1 MQTANMVYHLAYVS
15 KMEVK
20 SVNSKEREEIYQAI
34 NEVSNKVNDLSV
46 RLDEYIHRLDEA
58 TNNRVTIT
66 ADGLDSLAD
75 DVAQHQEAIL
85 ALQSAQSK

>member
-1 MQTANMVYHLAYVS
+1 MNR
-15 KMEVK
+15 
-20 SVNSKEREEIYQAI
+20 KEREEIYQAI

-58 TNNRVTIT
+58 TNNRVTIA

-75 DVAQHQEAIL
+75 DVAQHKEAIL
-85 ALQSAQSK
+85 ALQITQSK

>member
-1 MQTANMVYHLAYVS
+1 MNR
-15 KMEVK
+15 
-20 SVNSKEREEIYQAI
+20 KEREEVFKAI
-34 NEVSNKVNDLSV
+34 NDVANRVNDLSV

-75 DVAQHQEAIL
+75 DVAHHHEVIL
-85 ALQSAQSK
+85 ALQSANSK

>member
-1 MQTANMVYHLAYVS
+1 MNA
-15 KMEVK
+15 
-20 SVNSKEREEIYQAI
+20 KEREEVFKAI
-34 NEVSNKVNDLSV
+34 NEVSNKVNDLSI
-46 RLDEYIHRLDEA
+46 RLDKYIHRLDEA

-85 ALQSAQSK
+85 ALQSTQSK

>member
-1 MQTANMVYHLAYVS
+1 MD
-15 KMEVK
+15 
-20 SVNSKEREEIYQAI
+20 SKEREEVFQSI

-75 DVAQHQEAIL
+75 DVAQNQEANI
-85 ALQSAQSK
+85 ALQSANSK

>member
-1 MQTANMVYHLAYVS
+1 MN
-15 KMEVK
+15 
-20 SVNSKEREEIYQAI
+20 NKEREEVFKAI
-34 NEVSNKVNDLSV
+34 NEVSNKVKHVSV
-46 RLDEYIHRLDEA
+46 SLNEYIRRLDEA

>member
-1 MQTANMVYHLAYVS
+1 MNR
-15 KMEVK
+15 
-20 SVNSKEREEIYQAI
+20 KERAEVFKAI
-34 NEVSNKVNDLSV
+34 NSVAIKVNDLSI

-85 ALQSAQSK
+85 ALQIAQSK

>member
-1 MQTANMVYHLAYVS
+1 MNR
-15 KMEVK
+15 
-20 SVNSKEREEIYQAI
+20 KEREEIYQAI

-46 RLDEYIHRLDEA
+46 RIDEYIHRLDEA

>member
-1 MQTANMVYHLAYVS
+1 MNR
-15 KMEVK
+15 E
-20 SVNSKEREEIYQAI
+20 EREEVFKAI
-34 NEVSNKVNDLSV
+34 NDAANRVNDLSI
-46 RLDEYIHRLDEA
+46 RLEEYIHRLDEA

-85 ALQSAQSK
+85 ALQSANSK

>member
-1 MQTANMVYHLAYVS
+1 MD
-15 KMEVK
+15 
-20 SVNSKEREEIYQAI
+20 SKEREEIYQAI

-75 DVAQHQEAIL
+75 DVAQNQEAIL
-85 ALQSAQSK
+85 ALQSAKSK

>member
-1 MQTANMVYHLAYVS
+1 MDN
-15 KMEVK
+15 
-20 SVNSKEREEIYQAI
+20 KEREEIFQTI
-34 NEVSNKVNDLSV
+34 NEVSNKVNDLSI

-75 DVAQHQEAIL
+75 DVAHHQAAIL

>member
-1 MQTANMVYHLAYVS
+1 MNR
-15 KMEVK
+15 
-20 SVNSKEREEIYQAI
+20 KEREEVFKAI
-34 NEVSNKVNDLSV
+34 NAVANRVNDVSI

>member
-1 MQTANMVYHLAYVS
+1 MYLKIIYRRS
-15 KMEVK
+15 EVK
-20 SVNSKEREEIYQAI
+20 SVDSKEREEIYKAI

>member
-1 MQTANMVYHLAYVS
+1 MYLRL
-15 KMEVK
+15 EVRL
-20 SVNSKEREEIYQAI
+20 VDSKEREEIYQAI
-34 NEVSNKVNDLSV
+34 NEVSNKVNDLSI

-75 DVAQHQEAIL
+75 DAAQHQEAIL

>member
-1 MQTANMVYHLAYVS
+1 MNR
-15 KMEVK
+15 
-20 SVNSKEREEIYQAI
+20 KEREEVFQAI

-46 RLDEYIHRLDEA
+46 RLDDYIHRLDEA

-75 DVAQHQEAIL
+75 DVAQNQEAIL
-85 ALQSAQSK
+85 ALQSARSK

>member
-1 MQTANMVYHLAYVS
+1 MD
-15 KMEVK
+15 
-20 SVNSKEREEIYQAI
+20 SKERKEIYQAI

-66 ADGLDSLAD
+66 GDGLDSLAD

-85 ALQSAQSK
+85 ALQNANSK

>member
-1 MQTANMVYHLAYVS
+1 MD
-15 KMEVK
+15 
-20 SVNSKEREEIYQAI
+20 SKEREEIYQAI

-75 DVAQHQEAIL
+75 DVAQHKEAIL
-85 ALQSAQSK
+85 ALQSAKSK

>member
-1 MQTANMVYHLAYVS
+1 MDN
-15 KMEVK
+15 
-20 SVNSKEREEIYQAI
+20 KEREEIFQTI

-46 RLDEYIHRLDEA
+46 RLDEYIHLLDEA

-66 ADGLDSLAD
+66 ADGLDNLAD

>member
-1 MQTANMVYHLAYVS
+1 MALPLAYVS

-20 SVNSKEREEIYQAI
+20 LVNSKEREEIFQAI
-34 NEVSNKVNDLSV
+34 NEVSNKVNDLSI
-46 RLDEYIHRLDEA
+46 RLDDYIHRLDEA

-75 DVAQHQEAIL
+75 DVAKHQEAIL
-85 ALQSAQSK
+85 ALQGVQSK

>member
-1 MQTANMVYHLAYVS
+1 MD
-15 KMEVK
+15 
-20 SVNSKEREEIYQAI
+20 SKEREEVFKAI
-34 NEVSNKVNDLSV
+34 NDVANRVNDLSI

>member
-1 MQTANMVYHLAYVS
+1 M
-15 KMEVK
+15 
-20 SVNSKEREEIYQAI
+20 NSKEREEIYQAI
-34 NEVSNKVNDLSV
+34 NEVSNRVNDLSV
-46 RLDEYIHRLDEA
+46 RLDEYMHRLDEA

-75 DVAQHQEAIL
+75 DVAHHQEAIL

>member
-1 MQTANMVYHLAYVS
+1 MNR
-15 KMEVK
+15 
-20 SVNSKEREEIYQAI
+20 KEREEIYKAI

-46 RLDEYIHRLDEA
+46 RLEDYIRRLDEE
-58 TNNRVTIT
+58 TNKRVTIT

>member
-1 MQTANMVYHLAYVS
+1 MN
-15 KMEVK
+15 
-20 SVNSKEREEIYQAI
+20 NKEREEVFKDI
-34 NEVSNKVNDLSV
+34 NEVTNKVNDLSI
-46 RLDEYIHRLDEA
+46 RLNEYIHRLDEA

-85 ALQSAQSK
+85 ALQNAKSK

>member
-1 MQTANMVYHLAYVS
+1 MNR
-15 KMEVK
+15 
-20 SVNSKEREEIYQAI
+20 KEREEIFQAI

-75 DVAQHQEAIL
+75 YVAQHQEAIL
-85 ALQSAQSK
+85 ALQSANSK

>member
-1 MQTANMVYHLAYVS
+1 MD
-15 KMEVK
+15 
-20 SVNSKEREEIYQAI
+20 SKEREEIFKAI
-34 NEVSNKVNDLSV
+34 NEVSNKVNDVSV
-46 RLDEYIHRLDEA
+46 RLDKYIHRLDEA
-58 TNNRVTIT
+58 TNTRVTIT

>member
-1 MQTANMVYHLAYVS
+1 MNR
-15 KMEVK
+15 
-20 SVNSKEREEIYQAI
+20 KEREEVFKAI
-34 NEVSNKVNDLSV
+34 NDVSNKVNDLSV
-46 RLDEYIHRLDEA
+46 RLDDYVHRLDEA

-85 ALQSAQSK
+85 ALQSTQSK

>member
-1 MQTANMVYHLAYVS
+1 M
-15 KMEVK
+15 
-20 SVNSKEREEIYQAI
+20 NSKEREEVFKAI
-34 NEVSNKVNDLSV
+34 NDVANRVNDLSV
-46 RLDEYIHRLDEA
+46 RLDKYISRLDEA

>member
-1 MQTANMVYHLAYVS
+1 MCEYVQDY
-15 KMEVK
+15 KKVEIVD
-20 SVNSKEREEIYQAI
+20 SKEREEVFKAI

-46 RLDEYIHRLDEA
+46 RLDEYIHLLDEA
-58 TNNRVTIT
+58 TNNRVTVT
-66 ADGLDSLAD
+66 ADGLDSLSD

>member
-1 MQTANMVYHLAYVS
+1 MNR
-15 KMEVK
+15 
-20 SVNSKEREEIYQAI
+20 KEREEVFKAI
-34 NEVSNKVNDLSV
+34 NDVANRVNDLSV
-46 RLDEYIHRLDEA
+46 RFDEYISRLDEA